1 MNLDIRR
8 VLPDD
13 DGPEFVGRLK
23 TTGGTCGQTPVRGI
37 GPVSVAPERQWK
49 GIGSRLMTEL
59 IRLADP
65 GPQVADALSPSVPI
79 PG

>member
-1 MNLDIRR
+1 MR
-8 VLPDD
+8 
-13 DGPEFVGRLK
+13 GPPQDH
-23 TTGGTCGQTPVRGI
+23 GGTCGQTPVCGI